1 MLQGWTCSLFR
12 LSQYPESQSHLSIY
26 AKTSSTYTK
35 NLGQQSSKHIVKH
48 RQTTWSKLVK
58 KTWSTIVKAHGQTLS
73 KDILKHRGKTESKIV
88 DKTWSNIIKTHRR
101 KSSKHIVKHCQ
112 NTLSTIVKNMVN
124 NRQKTWSQE
133 QYRGYHHHIRVMIS
147 MNSCACAACVAT
159 KQSAALR
166 VHVDMR
172 CQNVVVSYP

>member
-1 MLQGWTCSLFR
+1 LFSVPTLAVSR
-12 LSQYPESQSHLSIY
+12 VPVSFVNLCENIVNIY
-26 AKTSSTYTK
+26 EKPWSTIIKTHCQTSS
-35 NLGQQSSKHIVKH
+35 NNMVKT
-48 RQTTWSKLVK
+48 RQ